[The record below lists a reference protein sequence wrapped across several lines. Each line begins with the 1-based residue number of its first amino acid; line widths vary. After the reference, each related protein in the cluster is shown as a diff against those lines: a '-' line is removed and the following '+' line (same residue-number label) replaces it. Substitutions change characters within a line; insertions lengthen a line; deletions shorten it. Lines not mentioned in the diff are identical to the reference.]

1 MKTAQGAGLGQDHAG
16 AAAAA
21 GRTQVSIFIQIDA
34 NPNCAAMDGQIF
46 QPRSEARAVREI
58 RVARGGEEHWCAV
71 TGLDEGGAKC
81 DANAYLVD
89 DSGDGACYLVVGGS
103 WGLRFRDLA
112 GGEVWGEPYL
122 LMSADGGDLRFMFP
136 I

>member
-1 MKTAQGAGLGQDHAG
+1 MGQTHSGDG
-16 AAAAA
+16 SAA

-58 RVARGGEEHWCAV
+58 RVSRGGEEHWCAV

-89 DSGDGACYLVVGGS
+89 DSGDGACYLVVGGA

-112 GGEVWGEPYL
+112 GGEEWGEPYL
-122 LMSADGGDLRFMFP
+122 LMSADGGDLRFVSLSERT
-136 I
+136 